1 MHDESL
7 QSNSH
12 LVELL
17 EEQIDPR
24 GSVMDKKGRTARKP
38 GKKKVLP
45 GGNQEAPSTV
55 VPAADGAATT
65 GPLEKSKSKKDI
77 KVSGRST
84 KREIR
89 GKINANLAQVSKE
102 DSKYDMA
109 VYQNIVRELGAI
121 RNRVD
126 KVHWEWIPSS
136 H

>member
-1 MHDESL
+1 
-7 QSNSH
+7 
-12 LVELL
+12 
-17 EEQIDPR
+17 
-24 GSVMDKKGRTARKP
+24 MDKRGRTARKP

-45 GGNQEAPSTV
+45 GGNQEAPSII
-55 VPAADGAATT
+55 VPVDSADTT
-65 GPLEKSKSKKDI
+65 RPHEKNKSKKDI

-89 GKINANLAQVSKE
+89 GKIVNLAQVSKE